1 MVYVITAS
9 YFYNGHISLFM
20 QLFLMRIVCWPMF
33 VIVSM
38 ISSPFVASAQNLPP
52 ILMAA
57 KPKTG
62 IYQSFEDFI
71 NDSPSIQVKF
81 VLQPRSKSKQFW
93 WGGSDYDLLIPDG
106 LGSMKKANKFWGV
119 SDGDSVYINVSN
131 YQQARGYIKFS
142 KLGRFCYTKGIT
154 SASLEGN
161 PAVAA
166 AVIGGAVGGAV
177 VYTISS
183 RQHEAA
189 FIFNINNGKFIM
201 LSPEILNKILER
213 DEQLRMD
220 YAQVAKRERD
230 NPDLMLS
237 YIEKFNQR
245 HMDEIR
251 PERLAK
257 IVLYRREKKER
268 ADSITVITGDS
279 LRYTLATNDLAE
291 FEVPKPSL
299 RLCIGKE
306 CQTFPVTDAAKNYFQ
321 CLYREDEEG
330 KLVPRDVKEGEF
342 YTRQIKYI
350 IDHPYR

>member
-1 MVYVITAS
+1 MHACPPETSAYRLLVVMALLLLYQFNA
-9 YFYNGHISLFM
+9 Y
-20 QLFLMRIVCWPMF
+20 
-33 VIVSM
+33 
-38 ISSPFVASAQNLPP
+38 AQNLPP
-52 ILMAA
+52 ILKTS
-57 KPKTG
+57 KPKRG
-62 IYQSFEDFI
+62 IYQSFEEFV
-71 NDSPSIQVKF
+71 NDSPSVHLKF

-93 WGGSDYDLLIPDG
+93 WGGSDYDLLVPDG
-106 LGSMKKANKFWGV
+106 LGGMKKANKFWGV

-142 KLGRFCYTKGIT
+142 KLGRFCYTKGAT

-166 AVIGGAVGGAV
+166 AVIGGAVGGAI

-201 LSPEILNKILER
+201 LTPEILNKILER
-213 DEQLRMD
+213 DEQLRTD

-251 PERLAK
+251 PERLAR

-268 ADSITVITGDS
+268 TDSITVITGDS
-279 LRYTLATNDLAE
+279 LRYTLGTDDLAE
-291 FEVPKPSL
+291 FEAPKPSL

-306 CQTFPVTDAAKNYFQ
+306 CQTFPVTDATKNYFQ
-321 CLYREDEEG
+321 CLYRENEAA
-330 KLVPRDVKEGEF
+330 KLVPRDVKEGE
-342 YTRQIKYI
+342 YYIRQIKYI
-350 IDHPYR
+350 MDHPSR